1 MNIPVFDAKT
11 GKLCYLFKFNIPRE
25 RPWFYLDL
33 TPLDC
38 LHEPQKF
45 VRFRIELKTL
55 ALGPNN
61 VHSQAVVADP
71 ALLQALDR
79 YAEQGAH
86 PYIQRLL

>member
-11 GKLCYLFKFNIPRE
+11 GELHYLFKFNIPRE
-25 RPWFYLDL
+25 RSWFYLDL
-33 TPLDC
+33 TPLDH

-45 VRFRIELKTL
+45 VQFQIELRTL
-55 ALGPNN
+55 TLGPNN
-61 VHSQAVVADP
+61 GRSQAVVADRV
-71 ALLQALDR
+71 LLQALDR